1 MIYLS
6 NKAIL
11 HIVMF
16 NSAQLP
22 QGTLLVLFGGSNPTI
37 DDVLFSVLDMSKPG
51 EGAVYKNVNTNIYN
65 V

>member
-1 MIYLS
+1 
-6 NKAIL
+6 
-11 HIVMF
+11 MF

-51 EGAVYKNVNTNIYN
+51 EGAVYKNVNINIYN